1 MEETK
6 TVGHNRECRV
16 CRWTSV
22 SVMAAVS
29 TYFGRLAMTRPQYR
43 AAYLA
48 CSVGSGL
55 FAICTAIVPSQKHST
70 EQK

>member
-1 MEETK
+1 MDEAK
-6 TVGHNRECRV
+6 AARNKGECKV

-43 AAYLA
+43 AAYLT

-55 FAICTAIVPSQKHST
+55 FAICTAIVPSGGKL
-70 EQK
+70 